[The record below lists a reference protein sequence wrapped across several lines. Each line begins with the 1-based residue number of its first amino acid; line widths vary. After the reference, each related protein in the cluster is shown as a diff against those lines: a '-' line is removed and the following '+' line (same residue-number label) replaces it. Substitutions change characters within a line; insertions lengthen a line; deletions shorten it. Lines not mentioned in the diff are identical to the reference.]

1 MMMTKK
7 ATGLWAV
14 ALLGLVAGSVLLR
27 MGDST
32 RVQVRA
38 DALAAQAT
46 EREAERVKASE
57 NGHVPIALHFTPRG
71 LVASLSGESVNFER
85 ASANEVFAAMI
96 DYERRGLGAIG
107 QFALA
112 LPEPG
117 RVSGT
122 LVPALK
128 PAAQK

>member
-7 ATGLWAV
+7 ALILWAV
-14 ALLGLVAGSVLLR
+14 ALIGIIAGSVLLR

-38 DALAAQAT
+38 SALAANAT
-46 EREAERVKASE
+46 ERETTRVKAAE
-57 NGHVPIALHFTPRG
+57 NARVPLALHLTPRG
-71 LVASLSGESVNFER
+71 FVASLTGENVNVER
-85 ASANEVFAAMI
+85 APANEVFAAMI
-96 DYERRGLGAIG
+96 DYERRGFGTIG
-107 QFALA
+107 QFAFA
-112 LPEPG
+112 LPVLG

-122 LVPALK
+122 LVPASI